1 MPPLIGCAA
10 AAGRPTFEAWILFSI
25 LFLWQFPHFMAIAWM
40 YREDYDRAG
49 YVVLPGGESRF
60 RFVSLQT
67 ALPLLAL
74 IPLTVLLPV
83 LRHTSVVY
91 LVGVL
96 LLSFGFSYHGI
107 RFVIA
112 KSNASAR
119 RLLLASII
127 YLPLL
132 LLLMVLLKS
141 Q

>member
-1 MPPLIGCAA
+1 
-10 AAGRPTFEAWILFSI
+10 
-25 LFLWQFPHFMAIAWM
+25 MAIAWM

-67 ALPLLAL
+67 TLPLLAL
-74 IPLTVLLPV
+74 IPLTVVLPV
-83 LRHTSVVY
+83 LRHTSAVY

-96 LLSFGFSYHGI
+96 LLSLGFSYYGI
-107 RFVIA
+107 KFVIA